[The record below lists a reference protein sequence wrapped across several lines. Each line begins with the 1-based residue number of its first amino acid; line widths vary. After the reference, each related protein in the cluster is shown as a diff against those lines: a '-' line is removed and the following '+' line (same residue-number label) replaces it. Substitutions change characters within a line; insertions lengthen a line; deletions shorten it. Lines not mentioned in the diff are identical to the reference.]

1 MPATSRRLLFGAWLT
16 LCLAG
21 VAAPTALRAQNELE
35 ANLPKA
41 SDLPAGSEARSERIH
56 VIDSQALIALPLA
69 AALGTLLALRPRR
82 RGTPNRSTPVIQTQI
97 ILAVIA
103 AVVMLVVGTSLAR
116 AFGVVGAAGLV
127 RYRSKIEDP
136 KDAGVMLSTLAVG
149 LACGVGVYT
158 LAIFAAVFIGA
169 MLYVIESFE
178 PTAKQ
183 YFTLEVKAKDAVK
196 VQPKI
201 ESLLRRRRVKFEL
214 REAAPEEI
222 SYQVQLPLD
231 VKTDT
236 LSAEIMEL
244 DADKGTAVNWSP
256 EKKKSA

>member
-1 MPATSRRLLFGAWLT
+1 MPAKSMRLLFAVWLT

-21 VAAPTALRAQNELE
+21 VAAPPALRAQNEVE
-35 ANLPKA
+35 AKLPKA
-41 SDLPAGSEARSERIH
+41 SDLPAGSEARDEWIRM
-56 VIDSQALIALPLA
+56 IDSHALIALPLA

-149 LACGVGVYT
+149 LACGVGVYP
-158 LAIFAAVFIGA
+158 LAIFAAIFIVGT
-169 MLYVIESFE
+169 LYVVESFE
-178 PTAKQ
+178 PSPRKM
-183 YFTLEVKAKDAVK
+183 FILEVKAKEAFK
-196 VQPKI
+196 MQPK
-201 ESLLRRRRVKFEL
+201 
-214 REAAPEEI
+214 
-222 SYQVQLPLD
+222 
-231 VKTDT
+231 
-236 LSAEIMEL
+236 
-244 DADKGTAVNWSP
+244 
-256 EKKKSA
+256 